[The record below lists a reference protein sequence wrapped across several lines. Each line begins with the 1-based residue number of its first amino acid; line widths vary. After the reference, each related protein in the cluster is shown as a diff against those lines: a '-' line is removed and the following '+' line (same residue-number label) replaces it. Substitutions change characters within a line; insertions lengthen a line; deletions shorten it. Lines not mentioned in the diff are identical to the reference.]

1 MNLTRRQ
8 FGALTAGALGSSLT
22 RSVWAREALST
33 SAGRYFYFTVIAD
46 THIIDDC
53 YHGHESNK
61 FNTERL

>member
-1 MNLTRRQ
+1 MSLTRQQ
-8 FGALTAGALGSSLT
+8 FGVLTAGVLGSSLT
-22 RSVWAREALST
+22 RSLWAREASST
-33 SAGRYFYFTVIAD
+33 STGRYFCFAVIGE